1 MRRLLLGGV
10 LLLAGAALIL
20 SALWPIEDAWRVER
34 TPLTPP
40 EDLTSYYP
48 LLNFERLE
56 IKHAQGQQLTLYL
69 VRYQDKEGIFR
80 QALLPEPG
88 SAKWRAW
95 MELGQLLRNLER
107 DALVIAWWDNG
118 QRVDF
123 LSGLATWI
131 RQPPK
136 AAFASEERPLWQTLS
151 GGFEDSERSIQL
163 VKWWTADS
171 VQALSEIARLKF
183 DRPVYFLVS
192 SDDLTHLDEI
202 ERLAGKALPLEV
214 RIFPEASNFHAQI
227 AQIKRWA
234 RETGKAYLPL
244 KVPGGIAAWRLTQES
259 PPFLLSLLPFL
270 PLSDKAESRPWY
282 SLTQVYQSLG
292 GYLTLYRR

>member
-1 MRRLLLGGV
+1 MQRLLLGGV

-20 SALWPIEDAWRVER
+20 SARWPIEDAWRVER
-34 TPLTPP
+34 TPVTPP
-40 EDLTSYYP
+40 ENLASYYP
-48 LLNFERLE
+48 FLNFERLQ
-56 IKHAQGQQLTLYL
+56 IKHAQGRQLTLHL
-69 VRYQDKEGIFR
+69 VRYQDKEGILR

-95 MELGQLLRNLER
+95 MELGQVLRNLEP

-123 LSGLATWI
+123 LSGLASWV

-136 AAFASEERPLWQTLS
+136 EAFALQERSLWQTLS
-151 GGFEDSERSIQL
+151 GGFEDSKRLIQL
-163 VKWWTADS
+163 AKWWAADS
-171 VQALSEIARLKF
+171 VQALSEIARLKP

-202 ERLAGKALPLEV
+202 ERLAGKTLPLEV
-214 RIFPEASNFHAQI
+214 KIFPEANNFHAQI

-234 RETGKAYLPL
+234 REAGKAYLPL

-259 PPFLLSLLPFL
+259 TPLLLRLLPFL
-270 PLSDKAESRPWY
+270 PLLDKAESRPLD
-282 SLTQVYQSLG
+282 SLTQVYQSFG